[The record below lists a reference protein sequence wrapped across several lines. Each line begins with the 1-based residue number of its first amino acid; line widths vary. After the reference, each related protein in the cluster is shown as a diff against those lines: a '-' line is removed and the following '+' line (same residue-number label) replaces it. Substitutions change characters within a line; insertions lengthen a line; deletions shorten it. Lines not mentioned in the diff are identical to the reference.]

1 MQEVGSVSL
10 GVGWQG
16 VDIADLA
23 QVSLK
28 GETYLLAVSVRQAAV
43 LSFRVEAGGTLT
55 ATGSLGAT
63 GGLGLAAPSVIETVQ
78 VAGVDYALVAGSGS
92 SSISVVRLAA
102 GGALS
107 LADHVI
113 DSLDTRFQSVQAM
126 TTVVVGDRTFVFAG
140 GGDDGITAF
149 TLLPGGRLLLV
160 GTEVQSLGGALE
172 NITALAG
179 VVRDGQIELFA
190 AGEGKGITR
199 LMFSPGALAPMIL
212 GADAAERLAG
222 DGRGDLIDGAAGNDT
237 ITGAGGADI
246 LIDGAGVDIL
256 SGGDGADTFVL
267 VRDGAID
274 TITDFE
280 LGTDALDLSAWGRIY
295 AVEALEILSTVSGA
309 TIRFGSETLVLNTAD
324 GRSLTSADFTSAGL
338 FPLTHVAGDPVAA
351 GLRVE
356 GTSGSDTQTGGAGDD
371 TLIGSLGADRL
382 DGGAGFDFADYT
394 DARGSQRIDLLSAK
408 LNTNLAAGDVHVGIE
423 GLIGGLGPDNLRGT
437 TGDNVLRGGGNVDWL
452 YGRRGNDVLEGG
464 VGDDVLLGGVG
475 QDTLIGGANRD
486 RAQYSESQ
494 QGLVV
499 DLQFPERN
507 TGEAVG
513 DAYDGIED
521 LAGSSFDDGLFGD
534 GLANRLFGRDG
545 ADGLDGRNG
554 ADYLNGGAGRD
565 TLDGGGGNDT
575 LRGGTQGDTFV
586 FTGGADVVEDF
597 RRADGDRLHLDDA
610 VFGPGWEVA
619 DLVSAFADVQ
629 GGRVVFDFGFGTSV
643 TLQGVASL
651 AQIDGLVWIT

>member
-1 MQEVGSVSL
+1 MAASAFRVCLPDGAMQEVGSVSL

-23 QVSLK
+23 QVSFK

-43 LSFRVEAGGTLT
+43 MSFRVEAGGTLT
-55 ATGSLGAT
+55 ATGSLGAA

-126 TTVVVGDRTFVFAG
+126 ATVVVGDRTFVFAG

-160 GTEVQSLGGALE
+160 GTEVQSPGGALE

-199 LMFSPGALAPMIL
+199 LQFDPGALAPLIL

-267 VRDGAID
+267 ARDGATD

-351 GLRVE
+351 GLRDRRDI
-356 GTSGSDTQTGGAGDD
+356 GQRHADGRSGGRHARSAR
-371 TLIGSLGADRL
+371 SGADRM
-382 DGGAGFDFADYT
+382 DGGAGFDFADYS
-394 DARGSQRIDLLSAK
+394 DARGSQRIDLLSA
-408 LNTNLAAGDVHVGIE
+408 TAEHQ
-423 GLIGGLGPDNLRGT
+423 PCR
-437 TGDNVLRGGGNVDWL
+437 
-452 YGRRGNDVLEGG
+452 GRRPC
-464 VGDDVLLGGVG
+464 
-475 QDTLIGGANRD
+475 RD
-486 RAQYSESQ
+486 RGADRRAWTRQ
-494 QGLVV
+494 
-499 DLQFPERN
+499 PARH
-507 TGEAVG
+507 
-513 DAYDGIED
+513 DGRQR
-521 LAGSSFDDGLFGD
+521 AARWGQR
-534 GLANRLFGRDG
+534 GLALWS
-545 ADGLDGRNG
+545 
-554 ADYLNGGAGRD
+554 AG
-565 TLDGGGGNDT
+565 
-575 LRGGTQGDTFV
+575 Q
-586 FTGGADVVEDF
+586 
-597 RRADGDRLHLDDA
+597 
-610 VFGPGWEVA
+610 
-619 DLVSAFADVQ
+619 
-629 GGRVVFDFGFGTSV
+629 
-643 TLQGVASL
+643 
-651 AQIDGLVWIT
+651 